1 LRFVRT
7 AAGLGLLM
15 AMVAAGQTP
24 RDRKA
29 IAYTKAILV
38 SKLDPKLPSIPFE
51 QWLIKE
57 AGEGAQI
64 SWEVNDCGEQT
75 GTAEDQ
81 DTDFP
86 MCVEAEA
93 RMRDKRVI
101 VISIAVGTYQR
112 GVYGKPVTW
121 WITVGHDPSSD
132 PPLQTLS
139 DVPLKLI
146 GTRGMAPPA
155 SIRHLPVGE
164 PPRTEVLW
172 LLHE

>member
-1 LRFVRT
+1 
-7 AAGLGLLM
+7 LLI

-29 IAYTKAILV
+29 IAYTKALLV
-38 SKLDPKLPSIPFE
+38 SQLDPKLSAIPFE
-51 QWLIKE
+51 RWLIKE

-75 GTAEDQ
+75 GNAEDR
-81 DTDFP
+81 DSDFP
-86 MCVEAEA
+86 LCVEAEA

-101 VISIAVGTYQR
+101 VVSIAVGTYQR
-112 GVYGKPVTW
+112 GITGKPATW

-132 PPLQTLS
+132 PALKTLS

-146 GTRGMAPPA
+146 GTHGVPPTAP
-155 SIRHLPVGE
+155 IRDLPIGK
-164 PPRTEVLW
+164 PPDK
-172 LLHE
+172 